1 MEAIRKGNELQGKF
15 TSAKSNLT
23 KALAALEK
31 TSLGFDRLTQEEEL
45 LTKQRYAR
53 NFLKASKKVE
63 SKKAN
68 LETCYN
74 LLIEHVHSM
83 ASTCQESI
91 ADTDG
96 KLQEQ
101 EKLIKQAKHVLSL
114 PLQLKAVIPGPA
126 QAGSSGAPSAALP
139 VSRAQTDLLSTP
151 IEKNSI
157 IPKTKKLAELATA
170 KKAKKKKE
178 KKERQKKL
186 KEEKKKLKKK
196 Q

>member
-1 MEAIRKGNELQGKF
+1 MVEGLEAIKKGNELQGKF

-53 NFLKASKKVE
+53 NFLKASEKVE
-63 SKKAN
+63 SKKAD

-126 QAGSSGAPSAALP
+126 QAGSSGAPSAALQ
-139 VSRAQTDLLSTP
+139 VSRAQSDLLSTP
-151 IEKNSI
+151 IEKKFI
-157 IPKTKKLAELATA
+157 IPKTRRGYCVGAWAPSA
-170 KKAKKKKE
+170 
-178 KKERQKKL
+178 Q
-186 KEEKKKLKKK
+186 
-196 Q
+196 